1 MNCNRCYV
9 CNSPVKK
16 ISVKHFE
23 TKGCL
28 KKLKQAKL
36 DALEYEGAFHVW
48 EDAILYIAI
57 FVNVYSHTE
66 RVSTKKYNEEYQ
78 LSMEYL
84 EFLENCDN

>member
-1 MNCNRCYV
+1 
-9 CNSPVKK
+9 
-16 ISVKHFE
+16 
-23 TKGCL
+23 
-28 KKLKQAKL
+28 
-36 DALEYEGAFHVW
+36 LEYEGAFHVW